1 MDFYCS
7 CASSYITFKLL
18 HMQCPMIFFD
28 CQLGEREPAML
39 IYCNAIIMKQGSCS
53 IFCAGAVMT
62 HHDTAL
68 FQKAGTTGL
77 RTGSLSCIDVPCPS
91 PGAPP
96 EFSHSWGTSLRT
108 GSLFSIDVLCLS
120 PGAPLEFPHCWLSPA
135 SILFGPF
142 EPPVSFFDF
151 IISSFR
157 LF

>member
-7 CASSYITFKLL
+7 CTSSYILKLL
-18 HMQCPMIFFD
+18 CMWSAMIFLD
-28 CQLGEREPAML
+28 WL

-135 SILFGPF
+135 SVLFGPF

-157 LF
+157 LFYRLSYLKVMV